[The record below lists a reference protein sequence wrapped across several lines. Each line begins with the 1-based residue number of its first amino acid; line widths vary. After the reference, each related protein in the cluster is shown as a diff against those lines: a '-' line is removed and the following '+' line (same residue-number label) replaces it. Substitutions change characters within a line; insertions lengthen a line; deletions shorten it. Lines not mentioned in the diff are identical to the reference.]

1 MAKRTVGVSFY
12 NRGPISFQEGGD
24 SPAQE
29 TRSVRARCQPGP
41 HQRIERSQKR
51 EERHR
56 PDTRSRKIT
65 VPFYTFIR
73 NELLQRPT
81 FPRCSGLT
89 VSFDSVPENSNA
101 HREIERRVVNGRLKA
116 SVGNGTK
123 HRDDVEKPCRFI
135 RRRRHRRINVQRGE
149 QRYGFEPRTSPFPPT
164 SVTSYCA
171 RDEQRLEMDGEK
183 YGSNLNRLVNS
194 LS

>member
-1 MAKRTVGVSFY
+1 MGNRLGSKEVSLKRQIGSCLFREASTKTEVGPSSVSRTSVANRCTVERVEAYDTRRVNPKSFRRLNGGKANMGVSFY
-12 NRGPISFQEGGD
+12 SRGPISFQGGGD

-41 HQRIERSQKR
+41 RPRIGRSQKR

-56 PDTRSRKIT
+56 PDTPRRKIT

-101 HREIERRVVNGRLKA
+101 GR
-116 SVGNGTK
+116 
-123 HRDDVEKPCRFI
+123 
-135 RRRRHRRINVQRGE
+135 
-149 QRYGFEPRTSPFPPT
+149 
-164 SVTSYCA
+164 
-171 RDEQRLEMDGEK
+171 
-183 YGSNLNRLVNS
+183 
-194 LS
+194 

>member
-1 MAKRTVGVSFY
+1 MSLKKELSLRGPKERATDTVRKNRLVKEANWMMSVPWSHDKNRGWTVECLANERSESAASRYTVERIEAYDTRRVNPKSFRWLNGGKADVGVSFY
-12 NRGPISFQEGGD
+12 SRGPISFQEGGD

-41 HQRIERSQKR
+41 RRQRIERSQKR

-56 PDTRSRKIT
+56 PDTRRRKIT

-89 VSFDSVPENSNA
+89 VSFDSVPENSNG
-101 HREIERRVVNGRLKA
+101 ER
-116 SVGNGTK
+116 
-123 HRDDVEKPCRFI
+123 
-135 RRRRHRRINVQRGE
+135 
-149 QRYGFEPRTSPFPPT
+149 
-164 SVTSYCA
+164 
-171 RDEQRLEMDGEK
+171 
-183 YGSNLNRLVNS
+183 
-194 LS
+194 